1 MFGESSSAK
10 SRRFPW
16 INLAFY
22 RGRAAM
28 CKKATGKKNP
38 RQPKLTRVLVWSG
51 REDLNLY
58 EPTVE

>member
-22 RGRAAM
+22 RGCAGL
-28 CKKATGKKNP
+28 CKKATDKKKP
-38 RQPKLTRVLVWSG
+38 ASA
-51 REDLNLY
+51 
-58 EPTVE
+58 

>member
-22 RGRAAM
+22 RGCGGL
-28 CKKATGKKNP
+28 CKKAAGP
-38 RQPKLTRVLVWSG
+38 AATRVSLNRRGLLSG
-51 REDLNLY
+51 RRKRIEISG
-58 EPTVE
+58 

>member
-28 CKKATGKKNP
+28 CKKATGKK
-38 RQPKLTRVLVWSG
+38 KTRVSLC
-51 REDLNLY
+51 
-58 EPTVE
+58 